1 MKPLKGTQ
9 TERNLLVSFAGES
22 QARNRYTFF
31 ASQAKKDGYVLVQ
44 AVFEEIANQEKEHAK
59 KMFKWLEGSS
69 LQITATYPAGVIGD
83 TAANLRAAA
92 AGEHEEWSADYPAF
106 ADKADE
112 EGFPEIALMYRM
124 ISVAEKYHEERFRR
138 LLERVEARLDR
149 NERLLWAGR
158 PLRAGWL
165 RGALPL
171 FFFGLAWSALVGF
184 AVWKGVVPLWMGDG
198 ACRSAR
204 GSMR

>member
-1 MKPLKGTQ
+1 MKSLKGTQ

-59 KMFKWLEGSS
+59 RMFKWLEGAS
-69 LQITATYPAGVIGD
+69 LEITASFPAGVIGD

-92 AGEHEEWSADYPAF
+92 AGEHEEWSEAYPAF

-112 EGFPEIALMYRM
+112 EGFPEIAAMYRM

-138 LLERVEARLDR
+138 LLERVENGTMFR
-149 NERLLWAGR
+149 NGAPVAWRCRNCGFVTEAPEAPEKCPACLHPRDYFERLGEN
-158 PLRAGWL
+158 
-165 RGALPL
+165 
-171 FFFGLAWSALVGF
+171 F
-184 AVWKGVVPLWMGDG
+184 
-198 ACRSAR
+198 
-204 GSMR
+204 

>member
-1 MKPLKGTQ
+1 MKSLKGTQ
-9 TERNLLVSFAGES
+9 TERNLLTSFAGES

-59 KMFKWLEGSS
+59 KMFKWLEGSTVE
-69 LQITATYPAGVIGD
+69 ITAFFPAGVIGD

-92 AGEHEEWSADYPAF
+92 GGEHEEWSEAYPAF

-112 EGFPEIALMYRM
+112 EGFPEIAAMYRM

-138 LLERVEARLDR
+138 LLERVEGGTMFKNGTPVMWRCR
-149 NERLLWAGR
+149 NCGVVTEAPEAPEKCPACAHPRDYFERLAEN
-158 PLRAGWL
+158 
-165 RGALPL
+165 
-171 FFFGLAWSALVGF
+171 F
-184 AVWKGVVPLWMGDG
+184 
-198 ACRSAR
+198 
-204 GSMR
+204 